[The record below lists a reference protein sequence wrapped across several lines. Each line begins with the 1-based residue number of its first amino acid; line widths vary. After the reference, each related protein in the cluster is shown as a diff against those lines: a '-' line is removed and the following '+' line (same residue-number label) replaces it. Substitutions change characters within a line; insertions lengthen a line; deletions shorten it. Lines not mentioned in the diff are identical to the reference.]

1 MSIFQR
7 RSLPLNAFTS
17 IIAVQIRCCQKVVRL
32 QQTVTNTSDF
42 RKFASSRAC
51 RTCERSR
58 PVCSDILLNQIV
70 ELKCRANCHRGRL
83 VLSTNR
89 SIIRTRG
96 VTPRSSAP
104 DKRPARPEDT
114 SLADLFHE
122 CGIAAIYH
130 LPGDV
135 HPLAPKKDP
144 SQVSRHIPRL
154 LLEIQNRGQLAAGM
168 TVYHPEHAQLIDT
181 YKNVG
186 TVTEVFHLNHQ
197 KEATALMDKYAG
209 VAAIGHVRYATCGAD
224 DRGNAQPFERHH
236 IEKHKWFSFGFNGQ
250 LANYPQL
257 KDEILSQR
265 NFHLA
270 RDTDTEVLMHLICQQ
285 LSGDRLPKLIDVL
298 THLSER
304 LDGAWNMVFLNAL
317 GEMAVARDPLGIR
330 PLCYAVDG
338 NLFAAA
344 SESVAL
350 ANLGFRQEDI
360 RNVPPGHAV
369 LIQNGKLELRQFA
382 PSPRRAH
389 CFFEWIYF
397 ANVASTLDERS
408 VYLTRKRLGEELARQ
423 ETVEIDEDTIVV
435 PVPDTAKAAADSM
448 AFTLKIP
455 SVEGLMRNRYMGRT
469 FIEGTNRE
477 DKARMKYTPLPEVL
491 GGKKVILVEDTIVR
505 STTMKVLISQLRD
518 RGKAREVHVRVA
530 CPPILA
536 PCFYGIDMSTI
547 SQLFA
552 PKFLNPGERLTPEI
566 EASMA
571 KMIHADSLKYL
582 SFESI
587 ARSVGLHGDELCQAC
602 LNADYPTAAGS
613 QLYQLEVN
621 KTPGGSARA
630 YDS

>member
-1 MSIFQR
+1 MCPLPDFAVNVLTLGTKPSPCQLRKYIFRLFPEQFDGFGMPSHLPSWLVGVSDESQYHPQS
-7 RSLPLNAFTS
+7 RSDTA
-17 IIAVQIRCCQKVVRL
+17 R
-32 QQTVTNTSDF
+32 
-42 RKFASSRAC
+42 
-51 RTCERSR
+51 
-58 PVCSDILLNQIV
+58 
-70 ELKCRANCHRGRL
+70 
-83 VLSTNR
+83 
-89 SIIRTRG
+89 
-96 VTPRSSAP
+96 SAP
-104 DKRPARPEDT
+104 DMRPARPEDT

-135 HPLAPKKDP
+135 HPLAPKNDP

-518 RGKAREVHVRVA
+518 RGKAKEVHVRVA

-566 EASMA
+566 EARMA
-571 KMIHADSLKYL
+571 KVIHADSLKYL